1 MGSEI
6 SVFII
11 PKIGL
16 DTSIIV
22 PCGHSKSILPYLIG
36 VLLHTTEE
44 APKLPRVQTFKKAFG
59 LDAKASIELLEYIL
73 IIGINA
79 NVIINIIQQRLLI
92 ISKYALT
99 PYPRIKNGFS

>member
-1 MGSEI
+1 M
-6 SVFII
+6 V
-11 PKIGL
+11 
-16 DTSIIV
+16 
-22 PCGHSKSILPYLIG
+22 PYLIS

-44 APKLPRVQTFKKAFG
+44 APKLPRVQTFRKAFG
-59 LDAKASIELLEYIL
+59 LDAKALIELLEYIL

-79 NVIINIIQQRLLI
+79 NVIINIIQQRLFM